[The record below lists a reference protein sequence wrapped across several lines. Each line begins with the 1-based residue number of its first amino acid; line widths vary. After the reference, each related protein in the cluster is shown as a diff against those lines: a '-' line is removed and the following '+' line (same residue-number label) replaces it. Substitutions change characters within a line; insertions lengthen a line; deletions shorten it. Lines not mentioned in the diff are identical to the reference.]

1 VAKLLICPIGP
12 GPFAIPVIPVGTSG
26 LGVTNCD
33 PDYNF
38 WAIGSRTQWNPHP
51 YLDIGVDV
59 VWSHLDTAFAGL
71 GVTTTAQGAH
81 PAQVV
86 NIEDQDVLTVMGR
99 VQYNFIP

>member
-1 VAKLLICPIGP
+1 V
-12 GPFAIPVIPVGTSG
+12 PVIPVGTSG

-33 PDYNF
+33 PDYHV
-38 WAIGSRTQWNPHP
+38 WQVGSRTQWNPHP

-59 VWSHLDTAFAGL
+59 LWTHLETAFAGL